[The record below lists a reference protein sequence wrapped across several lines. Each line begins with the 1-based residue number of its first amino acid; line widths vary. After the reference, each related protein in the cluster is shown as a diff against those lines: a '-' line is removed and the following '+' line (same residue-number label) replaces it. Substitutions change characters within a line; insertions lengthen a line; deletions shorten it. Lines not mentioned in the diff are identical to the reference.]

1 LLFSKIVSP
10 LPPLGGLSLGRAL
23 GRSSAVTAQR
33 LILKDL
39 NAWYD
44 WERGF
49 KAKNENFR
57 FFFEP
62 FPNSQSLAG
71 IEACNAGILS
81 NQDLFAPVPLRAL

>member
-1 LLFSKIVSP
+1 M
-10 LPPLGGLSLGRAL
+10 LSLGRAL
-23 GRSSAVTAQR
+23 GGSSAATAQR

-39 NAWYD
+39 NALYD

-49 KAKNENFR
+49 KGKNENVR
-57 FFFEP
+57 FFLEP
-62 FPNSQSLAG
+62 SSNSQSLAG